1 MRRSRK
7 ITIWMLYVLILG
19 REYVSS
25 QTGTD
30 IKNLYT
36 YLFTTLN
43 YNKDIRPATDQ
54 TAATDV
60 SMELL
65 LTGFH
70 GLHEATQQMS
80 SMGILTIK
88 WKDEFLTWTPS
99 SYGGATYI
107 DVPQGKIWKP
117 DLQIQNGMTSFSEL
131 GGSFM
136 SLRIFS
142 TGDVSWQPYKVFN
155 TKCLI
160 NIAYFPY
167 DRQQCSI
174 KIVAWNSD
182 STTVNLTKGA
192 TPFTLDDELNDG
204 QWAMSDPT
212 ANTLVDDGSSLIIYT
227 LDFVRKPK
235 VYIFNII
242 LPMIFLVIL
251 DIFTFALPND
261 SGEKMSYS
269 VAVLLSI
276 FILLTVV
283 SSMLPSSSTTT
294 SYLEVYLLLGLTLGT
309 LILIIVAISLRIQQF
324 SQERQIPQW
333 VRNLTLLSWKF
344 QRRMPKS
351 SIENDESQNTKMEV
365 VSFAEV
371 DKKSEQEPEKK
382 HERGDNIV
390 VLWTDV
396 TSAIDFY
403 MFFMFSIFFIISTG
417 ILLGIA
423 GSS

>member
-7 ITIWMLYVLILG
+7 ITIWMLYVLIIG

-204 QWAMSDPT
+204 QWAISDPT
-212 ANTLVDDGSSLIIYT
+212 ANTLVDDGSSLIIYR
-227 LDFVRKPK
+227 LNFVRKPK
-235 VYIFNII
+235 YAAKFFNNNV
-242 LPMIFLVIL
+242 LFGSLSSSGS
-251 DIFTFALPND
+251 D
-261 SGEKMSYS
+261 SWNADSYHS
-269 VAVLLSI
+269 SNIATNPAVL
-276 FILLTVV
+276 TGKTNT
-283 SSMLPSSSTTT
+283 SMGKKPYLAL
-294 SYLEVYLLLGLTLGT
+294 LEVST
-309 LILIIVAISLRIQQF
+309 S
-324 SQERQIPQW
+324 
-333 VRNLTLLSWKF
+333 N
-344 QRRMPKS
+344 
-351 SIENDESQNTKMEV
+351 
-365 VSFAEV
+365 AEKL
-371 DKKSEQEPEKK
+371 D
-382 HERGDNIV
+382 
-390 VLWTDV
+390 
-396 TSAIDFY
+396 
-403 MFFMFSIFFIISTG
+403 
-417 ILLGIA
+417 
-423 GSS
+423 

>member
-1 MRRSRK
+1 MQRSWT
-7 ITIWMLYVLILG
+7 ITIWMVYVLIIG
-19 REYVSS
+19 RGYVWA

-36 YLFTTLN
+36 HLFTTLS
-43 YNKDIRPATDQ
+43 YNKDIRPASDQ

-60 SMELL
+60 SVELL

-70 GLHEATQQMS
+70 GLHEATQQMNA
-80 SMGILTIK
+80 MGILTIK
-88 WKDEFLTWTPS
+88 WKDDFLTWTPS

-117 DLQIQNGMTSFSEL
+117 DLQVQNGMSSFAEL

-136 SLRIFS
+136 SLRIFN
-142 TGDVSWQPYKVFN
+142 TGDVSWNPYKVFD

-192 TPFTLDDELNDG
+192 SPFTLDDELNDG
-204 QWAMSDPT
+204 QWAISDPT

-227 LDFVRKPK
+227 LNFARKPK

-242 LPMIFLVIL
+242 IPMIFLVIL

-324 SQERQIPQW
+324 SPERQIPQW
-333 VRNLTLLSWKF
+333 IKNLTLLSWKF
-344 QRRMPKS
+344 QSRMPKI
-351 SIENDESQNTKMEV
+351 SIENDEGQDTKMEI
-365 VSFAEV
+365 VSFAEG
-371 DKKSEQEPEKK
+371 DKNNEKEPERKQETGNK
-382 HERGDNIV
+382 IV

-396 TSAIDFY
+396 TSAVDFY
-403 MFFMFSIFFIISTG
+403 MFFMFSIIFIFSTG

-423 GSS
+423 ASS